1 MEKKFF
7 KKGHQSPK
15 GWRVNRFNY
24 VEIREDFHY
33 CASHNFLYNSEIEK
47 EKLYNAQPCYYT
59 DNRFLDSRHNYSG
72 KTYLY
77 WSRSTRNEISLKSC
91 IRKALQCRNIPVGT
105 VVEFQKDWYY
115 PGKKVSP
122 SYKFKIIKENKFDVK
137 YEINLPGYFRN
148 FTSCE
153 FSKNLVDA
161 LRANGFIVDVRT
173 KNPNFLSSMIA
184 TASAYTG
191 QEHDVDEEEG
201 EIAIAYGYGKKIGI
215 SSGKSTLF
223 GYSYACDSILWD
235 HFGEFDKWSRCNE
248 ILKTTPIDEIVKKL
262 KNEKPIE
269 Y

>member
-7 KKGHQSPK
+7 KKGHQAPK
-15 GWRVNRFNY
+15 NWRVNKFNM
-24 VEIREDFHY
+24 ISIDGDLHY
-33 CASHNFLYNSEIEK
+33 CISHNFLYNAEIEK

-59 DNRFLDSRHNYSG
+59 DSRFIDSGHNSF
-72 KTYLY
+72 KNTNLH
-77 WSRSTRNEISLKSC
+77 WTRWKDISLNTC
-91 IRKALQCRNIPVGT
+91 IRKTLKCKNIPIGT
-105 VVEFQKDWYY
+105 IINFSKSWFY
-115 PGKKVSP
+115 PGKKIDN
-122 SYKFKIIKENKFDVK
+122 SYNFKIQKENKLDVK

-161 LRANGFIVDVRT
+161 LRANGFIVDVHT
-173 KNPNFLSSMIA
+173 KNPNFLSSMIG
-184 TASAYTG
+184 TAAAYTG

-215 SSGKSTLF
+215 SSGNSTLF

-248 ILKTTPIDEIVKKL
+248 ILKTTPIDQIVETL
-262 KNEKPIE
+262 KNEKPTE
-269 Y
+269 S